1 MQGVTVDEA
10 EINPLFVRA
19 SGVVGVDCVLRL
31 AEPRI

>member
-19 SGVVGVDCVLRL
+19 DGVVGVDCVLRL
-31 AEPRI
+31 AEPQI